1 MQTQEHQFNELDIRA
16 VLLLKKRVV
25 DEKDIQTYVN
35 EISTYVNSLNYLYIY
50 NMTNQDLT
58 DFYKALKKFNN
69 ISYATVEDYGEVVE
83 QYAYQ
88 KAQLDTLKRYVCKN
102 SYVGRDMILK
112 LMGWDEDG
120 EH

>member
-69 ISYATVEDYGEVVE
+69 ISYATVEDYGEVENYQMAYE
-83 QYAYQ
+83 QLIDSGCQYGVVLEQGYYYEEGDF
-88 KAQLDTLKRYVCKN
+88 LSNRTYR
-102 SYVGRDMILK
+102 
-112 LMGWDEDG
+112 
-120 EH
+120 